1 MSLQKRTPRCTFS
14 LIIALL
20 VSLGCAS
27 SPSNGKA
34 GEKAVSHFA
43 VPPLFH
49 YAHWKE
55 DGHFLYLMP
64 LLALDFRGTDSDA
77 SRFSPWV
84 IFPPLL
90 YLDHERGVNRRT
102 HVLFPFGYT
111 RRRSANEETETALF
125 PLWHSHKHRKWMR
138 LGKDEFREIP
148 SREWGLFPL
157 FRVEEENGLIESLTI
172 WPLLSRY
179 QRVGRK
185 RYFRLFFLIPIPLG
199 EESLED
205 AIRSDVPAI
214 RWDAAD
220 EIGRTRD
227 RSHIPLLL
235 EAMLSADRVLRYR
248 AIQAL
253 EKLTLRKIRYDPD
266 GSVEEREAQVA
277 RLRGS

>member
-1 MSLQKRTPRCTFS
+1 
-14 LIIALL
+14 
-20 VSLGCAS
+20 
-27 SPSNGKA
+27 
-34 GEKAVSHFA
+34 
-43 VPPLFH
+43 
-49 YAHWKE
+49 
-55 DGHFLYLMP
+55 
-64 LLALDFRGTDSDA
+64 
-77 SRFSPWV
+77 
-84 IFPPLL
+84 
-90 YLDHERGVNRRT
+90 
-102 HVLFPFGYT
+102 
-111 RRRSANEETETALF
+111 
-125 PLWHSHKHRKWMR
+125 MR

-148 SREWGLFPL
+148 SREWGFFPL

-227 RSHIPLLL
+227 RSNIPLLL
-235 EAMLSADRVLRYR
+235 EAMLSPDRVLRYR
-248 AIQAL
+248 AVQAL

-266 GSVEEREAQVA
+266 GTVDEREAQVV
-277 RLRGS
+277 RLRAS